1 MPLNKSDT
9 GNGIY
14 WSTNLGLQNS
24 NDYSFKNIISFP
36 LPSTVAYSLRI
47 KNMSRFIS
55 TQFDAH
61 SFVFVKQL
69 DLHNKFLIFFEL
81 GETIEGFTKSAI
93 CHVFRVSMVCKP
105 L

>member
-1 MPLNKSDT
+1 MPLNKPDT

-81 GETIEGFTKSAI
+81 GNNRRFYEVSDLS
-93 CHVFRVSMVCKP
+93 RVSRKYG